1 MHVEAPLVFEAIVIP
16 SNLLN
21 NWDSKH
27 SLDFDVHATA
37 LLCALICLITA

>member
-1 MHVEAPLVFEAIVIP
+1 MHVEAPLVFEAIV
-16 SNLLN
+16 

-27 SLDFDVHATA
+27 SLDLDVHATA